1 MKSLLKAETKQE
13 FVSRINKLTPET
25 KANWGIMNAEQMF
38 KHAQIP
44 LELAIDKRH
53 IKPNKLISFLFGK
66 LILKKLT
73 RSEAAFDKN
82 LPTFKE
88 AKLPATK
95 GFEIEKK
102 ALLDLINE
110 FELTKITTKPHPFFG
125 NMTKQDWDVLQAK
138 HLDHHLNQF
147 GV

>member
-1 MKSLLKAETKQE
+1 MKSLLTTETKLE
-13 FVSRINKLTPET
+13 FVNRINKLTPQT
-25 KANWGIMNAEQMF
+25 KAQWGIMNAEQML

-44 LELAIDKRH
+44 LELTLDKRVV
-53 IKPNKLISFLFGK
+53 KQNKVISFLFGK
-66 LILKKLT
+66 RILKKLT
-73 RSEAAFDKN
+73 KTAAAFDKN

-88 AKLPATK
+88 AKLPVTK
-95 GFEIEKK
+95 GFEVEKK

-125 NMTKQDWDVLQAK
+125 AMTKEEWNVLQTK
-138 HLDHHLNQF
+138 HLEHHLNQF

>member
-1 MKSLLKAETKQE
+1 MQE
-13 FVSRINKLTPET
+13 HYYKFWR
-25 KANWGIMNAEQMF
+25 
-38 KHAQIP
+38 
-44 LELAIDKRH
+44 EL
-53 IKPNKLISFLFGK
+53 IKP
-66 LILKKLT
+66 
-73 RSEAAFDKN
+73 
-82 LPTFKE
+82 
-88 AKLPATK
+88 K